1 MQCLFLYETMHYL
14 DQLQD
19 TSQSRLSFGTLSFS
33 HMTAF
38 TPTLQS
44 QAIAVLLSTMALA
57 AHAQQS
63 TPTLDAIEVR
73 SATGGAT
80 LQALPTSATVLDGE
94 QVREHQMQI
103 NLSEGLSG
111 VPGLQIKNRQN
122 YAQDL
127 QLSIRGY
134 GARSTFGVRGVR
146 LYVDNIPA
154 TMPDGQ
160 GSLSHIDIGSI
171 ERVEVLRG
179 PYSAL
184 YGNSS
189 GGVVSIYTETPEGK
203 PFIDSGIA
211 FGSNGQKR
219 FSAKAGGETAQGL
232 SYLVSASR
240 FLTDGYRDHSA
251 ADRNVG
257 NVKLSAAVG
266 DDARWTLVA
275 NTMKSNA
282 QDPQGLT

>member
-1 MQCLFLYETMHYL
+1 MGALAQT
-14 DQLQD
+14 DI
-19 TSQSRLSFGTLSFS
+19 
-33 HMTAF
+33 
-38 TPTLQS
+38 PTLES
-44 QAIAVLLSTMALA
+44 
-57 AHAQQS
+57 
-63 TPTLDAIEVR
+63 IEVR
-73 SATGGAT
+73 STAGGT
-80 LQALPTSATVLDGE
+80 SLQALPTSATVLDGDRLRAQQL
-94 QVREHQMQI
+94 QV

-160 GSLSHIDIGSI
+160 GSLGHVDIGSI

-189 GGVVSIYTETPEGK
+189 GGIVSIYTETPEGK

-240 FLTDGYRDHSA
+240 FLTDGYREHSA

-266 DDARWTLVA
+266 NDAHWTLVA
-275 NTMKSNA
+275 NTMKSHA
-282 QDPQGLT
+282 QDPQGLTWAEYLENPRSVSANTLIYDTRKSLDQTQVGAAYERKLNGQHSIDVAPVLWSS